1 LDREPL
7 AEELSLLIL
16 CINVVCPV
24 LGEVVELVEVVVDEV
39 VPLLQVEELRQLV
52 VHEAH

>member
-16 CINVVCPV
+16 CIMVCPV
-24 LGEVVELVEVVVDEV
+24 LGEFVELVAVVIDEV

-52 VHEAH
+52 AHEAH